1 MLTSSMLG
9 NDNNE
14 IDVDLPDEQALAE
27 EAARKAYF
35 ATAAKRKSRREQATA
50 AHPVKKKSV
59 QQAKAERM
67 ERNAALLGLMH
78 SIVKN
83 DSTPVAPIITA
94 PVPDASQPDPL
105 ERIKEAEQ
113 QHIREKERIAAEQEN
128 AKAAALRFAADTAAA
143 RPFTRKLKH
152 QTDKQWH
159 KETAAMA
166 YAQQKPVIAKRMAVL
181 NITICCTVGLVIAA
195 GTLILERPTISETE
209 NRTLAT
215 MPQFSWQSYLN
226 GSYTAKVAEYYNDT
240 VPMREQCKLATATFR
255 KYMAW
260 QGDGPVIHG
269 GRPENNDDDTAQ
281 QTTSTTTTT
290 TTVDPD
296 IAITTTSA
304 TTTVTTSTVQ
314 QEEHQGELSNNI
326 LIYENR
332 GIMLYG
338 GSYKNGERYARFV
351 NAYKEKLG
359 DGVNIYSMVVPTP
372 CSFYTPEDF
381 QYLIGSE
388 EKNIQ
393 HINENLVG
401 VTPVDAYGALDAH
414 KDETIYMRTDHHWSA
429 LGAFYAAERFA
440 ATARVPFAK
449 IDSYE
454 KIAKEGYVGTLY
466 GYSGDVALKN
476 NPEEFF
482 YYQPKASYTT
492 TYWNPDLTHK
502 RNGALFLNLDNLKPV
517 SWYMVYLGG
526 DARITHVETEVNN
539 DRTLVIIKDS
549 YGNALVPWLTS
560 SFEHIYVVDLRYF
573 EQNIITY
580 IQDVGATDV
589 LFAMN
594 TFSATGGNAKHI
606 NTLMNQ

>member
-14 IDVDLPDEQALAE
+14 IDIDLPDEQALAE
-27 EAARKAYF
+27 EAMQKAYF
-35 ATAAKRKSRREQATA
+35 ATAAKRKSRREQATVT
-50 AHPVKKKSV
+50 HPVKRKSV
-59 QQAKAERM
+59 QQAKAERI
-67 ERNAALLGLMH
+67 AHYTALLPLMH
-78 SIVKN
+78 NTVETEATASSVP
-83 DSTPVAPIITA
+83 TPAINVSQPALADPPKETAQQHPRATESSPTEQGIAQPAPASSAAA
-94 PVPDASQPDPL
+94 PTTHSPASKQKQKEAPTVASQP
-105 ERIKEAEQ
+105 Q
-113 QHIREKERIAAEQEN
+113 S
-128 AKAAALRFAADTAAA
+128 
-143 RPFTRKLKH
+143 
-152 QTDKQWH
+152 
-159 KETAAMA
+159 
-166 YAQQKPVIAKRMAVL
+166 VIAKRMAIL
-181 NITICCTVGLVIAA
+181 NIAMCCTAGLVIAV
-195 GTLILERPTISETE
+195 GMLILDRPTISETE

-215 MPQFSWQSYLN
+215 MPKFSWQSYLD
-226 GSYTAKVAEYYNDT
+226 GSYTAGVAEYYNDT

-260 QGDGPVIHG
+260 KSSGAVIHG
-269 GRPENNDDDTAQ
+269 GRPENNDDDIIEQPTIAS
-281 QTTSTTTTT
+281 TSTTVSTTF
-290 TTVDPD
+290 DLD
-296 IAITTTSA
+296 ISITTTSA
-304 TTTVTTSTVQ
+304 TTTTTTVTDQ

-338 GSYKNGERYARFV
+338 GSYKNGERYANYV

-359 DGVNIYSMVVPTP
+359 DSVQIYSMVIPTP

-381 QYLIGSE
+381 QYMVGSE

-393 HINENLVG
+393 HINEHLVG
-401 VTPVDAYGALDAH
+401 VTPVDVYSALDAH

-429 LGAFYAAERFA
+429 LGAFYAAERFS
-440 ATARVPFAK
+440 ATARVPFAR

-454 KIAKEGYVGTLY
+454 KITKEGYVGTLY

-482 YYQPKASYTT
+482 YYKPSASYTT
-492 TYWNPDLTHK
+492 TYWNPDLTSK
-502 RNGALFLNLDNLKPV
+502 RTGALLLNLDNLKPV

-526 DARITHVETEVNN
+526 DARITHIETEVNN

-594 TFSATGGNAKHI
+594 TFSATGGNAKYI